1 MTTSAATS
9 ATGQTR
15 ELVRHGIA
23 TIAYRGAKAIRG
35 AQNSFATYHI
45 GDKTRTPAQILTH
58 IGDLFVWARA
68 AVQGNP
74 EWNESKPLAWA
85 DEKERFF
92 SSLKNFDDYLA
103 SEQAI
108 QITPEKL
115 LQSPI
120 ADALTHI
127 GQIAMLRRLAGS
139 PISGENFL
147 EAEITIG
154 RVGFEQAAPKEEFV

>member
-1 MTTSAATS
+1 MTTSVATL
-9 ATGQTR
+9 ATDQTR

-45 GDKTRTPAQILTH
+45 GDKTRTPGQILAH
-58 IGDLFVWARA
+58 IGDLFVWALA

-85 DEKERFF
+85 EEKERFF
-92 SSLKNFDDYLA
+92 SSLKKFDDYLA
-103 SEQAI
+103 SGQPLEIRA
-108 QITPEKL
+108 EKL
-115 LQSPI
+115 LQSPL

-139 PISGENFL
+139 PLSGENFL
-147 EAEITIG
+147 EAEITVG
-154 RVGFEQAAPKEEFV
+154 RVGVEQAAPKEEFV